1 VCCTQYTS
9 ELLNEFIRK
18 KQETAS
24 MALLEVNGI
33 IKRFGGLVAVN
44 DLSLSLDK
52 GQILGLI
59 GPNGAGKTTAFNMI
73 SGFYKP
79 DEGEVN
85 FEGEKI
91 NGLRP
96 DQICK
101 LGLARTFQV
110 VKPFPRLSVRDNVMV
125 GAYNRT
131 NKRSEARKKA
141 LEIIEFLGMQDLSE
155 ATAGSLSVA
164 YRKRL
169 EVAKALASDPK
180 IILLDEAMAGLRPTE
195 TDEMIELV
203 RQVSKQGIAL
213 LLVEH
218 VMRVIMSLAERIVV
232 IHHGEKIA
240 EGEPKQIV
248 QDKAVIDAYLGEVEI
263 DVKG

>member
-1 VCCTQYTS
+1 
-9 ELLNEFIRK
+9 
-18 KQETAS
+18 
-24 MALLEVNGI
+24 MALLEAKEI
-33 IKRFGGLVAVN
+33 TKRFGGLVAVGN
-44 DLSLSLDK
+44 LSLSVDE

-73 SGFYKP
+73 SGFYKA
-79 DEGEVN
+79 DEGEII
-85 FEGEKI
+85 FDGKKI
-91 NGLRP
+91 TDLRP

-101 LGLARTFQV
+101 LGLTRTFQV
-110 VKPFPRLSVRDNVMV
+110 VKPFPQLSVLDNVMV

-131 NKRSEARKKA
+131 NDSKESKKKA
-141 LEIIEFLGMQDLSE
+141 EEIIEFLGMQNME
-155 ATAGSLSVA
+155 GMTAGSLSVA
-164 YRKRL
+164 HRKRL
-169 EVAKALASDPK
+169 EVAKALATDPK

-203 RQVSKQGIAL
+203 RQISRQGIAL

-218 VMRVIMSLAERIVV
+218 VMKVIMSLAERIVV

-240 EGEPKQIV
+240 EGTPQQIC

-263 DVKG
+263 DVTG

>member
-1 VCCTQYTS
+1 
-9 ELLNEFIRK
+9 
-18 KQETAS
+18 
-24 MALLEVNGI
+24 MALLEVTGI
-33 IKRFGGLVAVN
+33 TKRFGGLVAVD
-44 DLSLSLDK
+44 DLNLSLDK

-79 DEGEVN
+79 DEGDIT
-85 FEGEKI
+85 FEGKI
-91 NGLRP
+91 ITGLRP

-101 LGLARTFQV
+101 LGLTRTFQV
-110 VKPFPRLSVRDNVMV
+110 VKPFPQLSVRDNVMV

-131 NKRSEARKKA
+131 NNRRESRQKA
-141 LEIIEFLGMQDLSE
+141 EEIIEFLGMQDVVGM
-155 ATAGSLSVA
+155 TASSLSVA

-169 EVAKALASDPK
+169 EVAKALATDPK
-180 IILLDEAMAGLRPTE
+180 IILLDESMAGLRPIE
-195 TDEMIELV
+195 TDHMIDLM

-218 VMRVIMSLAERIVV
+218 VMRVIMSLAECIVV

-240 EGEPKQIV
+240 EGEPQEIV

>member
-1 VCCTQYTS
+1 
-9 ELLNEFIRK
+9 
-18 KQETAS
+18 
-24 MALLEVNGI
+24 MALLEVTGI
-33 IKRFGGLVAVN
+33 TKRFGGLCAVN
-44 DLSLSLDK
+44 DLNLSLDK

-79 DEGEVN
+79 DEGDIT
-85 FEGEKI
+85 FEGKNI
-91 NGLRP
+91 TGLRP

-101 LGLARTFQV
+101 LGLTRTFQV
-110 VKPFPRLSVRDNVMV
+110 VKPFPQLSVRDNVMV

-131 NKRSEARKKA
+131 NDKKVARQKA
-141 LEIIEFLGMQDLSE
+141 EEIIEFLGMQE
-155 ATAGSLSVA
+155 MEGMTASSLSVA

-169 EVAKALASDPK
+169 EVAKALATDPK
-180 IILLDEAMAGLRPTE
+180 IILLDEAMAGLRPIE
-195 TDEMIELV
+195 TDHMIDLV
-203 RQVSKQGIAL
+203 RQVSNQGIAL

-240 EGEPKQIV
+240 EGKPQEIV
-248 QDKAVIDAYLGEVEI
+248 HDKEVIDAYLGEVEI

>member
-1 VCCTQYTS
+1 
-9 ELLNEFIRK
+9 
-18 KQETAS
+18 
-24 MALLEVNGI
+24 MALLEAKEI
-33 IKRFGGLVAVN
+33 TKRFGGLVAVGN
-44 DLSLSLDK
+44 LSLSVDE

-73 SGFYKP
+73 SGFYKA
-79 DEGEVN
+79 DEGEII
-85 FEGEKI
+85 FDGEEI
-91 NGLRP
+91 TGLRP

-101 LGLARTFQV
+101 LGLTRTFQV
-110 VKPFPRLSVRDNVMV
+110 VKPFPQLSVLDNVMV

-131 NKRSEARKKA
+131 NDSKEAKKKA
-141 LEIIEFLGMQDLSE
+141 EEIIEFLGMQDME
-155 ATAGSLSVA
+155 GMTAGSLSVA
-164 YRKRL
+164 HRKRL
-169 EVAKALASDPK
+169 EVAKALATDPK

-203 RQVSKQGIAL
+203 RQISRQGIAL

-218 VMRVIMSLAERIVV
+218 VMKVIMSLAERIVV

-240 EGEPKQIV
+240 EGTPQQIC

-263 DVKG
+263 DVTG

>member
-1 VCCTQYTS
+1 
-9 ELLNEFIRK
+9 
-18 KQETAS
+18 
-24 MALLEVNGI
+24 MALLEVNEI
-33 IKRFGGLVAVN
+33 TKQFGGLVAVGN
-44 DLSLSLDK
+44 LSLSVDK

-73 SGFYKP
+73 SGFYQA
-79 DEGEVN
+79 DDGEII
-85 FEGEKI
+85 FDGTKI
-91 NGLRP
+91 GGLRP

-110 VKPFPRLSVRDNVMV
+110 VKPFPQLSVLDNVMV

-131 NKRSEARKKA
+131 NDRKESRKKA
-141 LEIIEFLGMQDLSE
+141 EEIIEFLGMQDMQDM
-155 ATAGSLSVA
+155 TAGSLSVA
-164 YRKRL
+164 HRKRL
-169 EVAKALASDPK
+169 EVAKVLATDPK

-203 RQVSKQGIAL
+203 RQISQQGIAL

-240 EGEPKQIV
+240 EGEPQDIV

-263 DVKG
+263 DVTG

>member
-1 VCCTQYTS
+1 
-9 ELLNEFIRK
+9 
-18 KQETAS
+18 
-24 MALLEVNGI
+24 MALLEVSGI
-33 IKRFGGLVAVN
+33 TKRFGGLVAVN
-44 DLSLSLDK
+44 NLDLSLDE

-73 SGFYKP
+73 SGFYQP
-79 DEGEVN
+79 DEGQVK
-85 FEGEKI
+85 FDGQDI
-91 NGLRP
+91 TGLRP
-96 DQICK
+96 DQVCK
-101 LGLARTFQV
+101 LGVTRTFQV
-110 VKPFPRLSVRDNVMV
+110 VKPFPQLTVRDNVMV

-131 NKRSEARKKA
+131 NDRKESRKKA
-141 LEIIEFLGMQDLSE
+141 EYIIEFLGMKEMQE
-155 ATAGSLSVA
+155 MAAGSLSVA

-169 EVAKALASDPK
+169 EVAKALATDPK

-203 RQVSKQGIAL
+203 REISRQGIAL

-218 VMRVIMSLAERIVV
+218 VMRVIMSLADRIVV

-240 EGEPKQIV
+240 EGEPQQIV
-248 QDKAVIDAYLGEVEI
+248 QDKSVIDAYLGEVEI

>member
-1 VCCTQYTS
+1 
-9 ELLNEFIRK
+9 LLIIAK
-18 KQETAS
+18 ETIEV
-24 MALLEVNGI
+24 ALLEANEI
-33 IKRFGGLVAVN
+33 TKRFGGLVAVGN
-44 DLSLSLDK
+44 LSLSVDK

-73 SGFYKP
+73 SGFYKA
-79 DEGEVN
+79 DEGEII
-85 FEGEKI
+85 FDGKKI
-91 NGLRP
+91 TDLRP

-101 LGLARTFQV
+101 LGLTRTFQV
-110 VKPFPRLSVRDNVMV
+110 VKPFPQLSVLDNVMV

-131 NKRSEARKKA
+131 NDRKESRKKA
-141 LEIIEFLGMQDLSE
+141 EDIIEFLGMQDMKES
-155 ATAGSLSVA
+155 TARSLSVA
-164 YRKRL
+164 HRKRL
-169 EVAKALASDPK
+169 EVAKALATDPK

-195 TDEMIELV
+195 TEEMIELV
-203 RQVSKQGIAL
+203 RQISDQGIAL

-240 EGEPKQIV
+240 EGEPQQIV

-263 DVKG
+263 DVTG

>member
-1 VCCTQYTS
+1 
-9 ELLNEFIRK
+9 
-18 KQETAS
+18 
-24 MALLEVNGI
+24 MALLEVTGI
-33 IKRFGGLVAVN
+33 TKRFGGLVAVD
-44 DLSLSLDK
+44 DLNLSLDK

-79 DEGEVN
+79 DEGDIT
-85 FEGEKI
+85 FEGKNI
-91 NGLRP
+91 TGLRP

-101 LGLARTFQV
+101 LGLTRTFQV
-110 VKPFPRLSVRDNVMV
+110 VKPFPQLSVRDNVMV

-131 NKRSEARKKA
+131 NDKKVARKIA
-141 LEIIEFLGMQDLSE
+141 EEIIEFLGMQDME
-155 ATAGSLSVA
+155 DMTASSLSVA
-164 YRKRL
+164 YNKRL
-169 EVAKALASDPK
+169 EVAKALATDPK
-180 IILLDEAMAGLRPTE
+180 IILLDEAMAGLRPIE
-195 TDEMIELV
+195 TDHMIDLV
-203 RQVSKQGIAL
+203 RQVSDQGIAL

-240 EGEPKQIV
+240 EGEPQEIV
-248 QDKAVIDAYLGEVEI
+248 QDKAVIDAYLGEVEV

>member
-1 VCCTQYTS
+1 
-9 ELLNEFIRK
+9 
-18 KQETAS
+18 
-24 MALLEVNGI
+24 MALLEAKEI
-33 IKRFGGLVAVN
+33 TKRFGGLVAVGN
-44 DLSLSLDK
+44 LSLSVDE

-73 SGFYKP
+73 SGFYKA
-79 DEGEVN
+79 DEGEII
-85 FEGEKI
+85 FDGKKI
-91 NGLRP
+91 TDLRP

-101 LGLARTFQV
+101 LGLTRTFQV
-110 VKPFPRLSVRDNVMV
+110 VKPFPQLSVLDNVMV

-131 NKRSEARKKA
+131 NDSKESKKKA
-141 LEIIEFLGMQDLSE
+141 EEIIEFLGMQDME
-155 ATAGSLSVA
+155 GMTAGSLSVA
-164 YRKRL
+164 HRKRL
-169 EVAKALASDPK
+169 EVAKALATDPK

-203 RQVSKQGIAL
+203 RQISRQGIAL

-218 VMRVIMSLAERIVV
+218 VMKVIMSLAERIVV

-240 EGEPKQIV
+240 EGTPQQIC

-263 DVKG
+263 DVTG

>member
-1 VCCTQYTS
+1 
-9 ELLNEFIRK
+9 
-18 KQETAS
+18 

-33 IKRFGGLVAVN
+33 TKRFGGLVAVN

-79 DEGEVN
+79 DEGDIQ
-85 FEGEKI
+85 FDGKRI

-96 DQICK
+96 DQVCK
-101 LGLARTFQV
+101 LGLSRTFQV
-110 VKPFPRLSVRDNVMV
+110 VKPFPQLSVQDNVMV

-131 NKRSEARKKA
+131 NSRRESRQKA
-141 LEIIEFLGMQDLSE
+141 EEIIDFLGMSDISE
-155 ATAGSLSVA
+155 MTAGSLSVA

-169 EVAKALASDPK
+169 EIAKALATDPK

-195 TDEMIELV
+195 TDHMIDLV

-240 EGEPKQIV
+240 EGEPKDIV

-263 DVKG
+263 DVKS